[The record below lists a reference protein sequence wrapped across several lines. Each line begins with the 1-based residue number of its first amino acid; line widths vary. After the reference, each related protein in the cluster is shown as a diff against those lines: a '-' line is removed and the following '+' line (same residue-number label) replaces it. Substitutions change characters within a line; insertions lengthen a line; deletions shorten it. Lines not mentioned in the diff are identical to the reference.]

1 MIDVVPEVHHVTS
14 YDLLYRSQILDRTTL
29 LADLLSSVN
38 QKSLQFELKSKA
50 YDAKSIIEHVAK
62 IRDIVALVEQESF
75 GINSGVSKINELE
88 LGPIPEAKPVEEKKE
103 SKEGEETE
111 PGAAE
116 LPSPSPEEEAE
127 ISETVSKFFGKL
139 PSNYFSPTSI
149 TQPAVRALHL
159 SSWNPVPLNYRVKGH
174 LVYLVLQTLESETL
188 HITGSSSGFFINKSS
203 SNKFDPSPRENSNSS
218 FTLYEL
224 ISKSSKNF
232 VNQIK
237 SNNEK
242 LNKIDPVT
250 FLRPQ
255 TAFLSNP
262 WITKPTNPT
271 PDFGKT
277 QFEDN
282 TQRDFNDEFQSIKDF
297 PTQTLSD
304 RILRERLL
312 AKTSYEFS
320 AAAVKGALAVLNGA
334 IAPMN
339 PGEKELDQIY
349 LHNGIFYSFAVD
361 ASGFFAT
368 RGVNL
373 AARASTNQDLKAIK
387 YWNSVDPRGIYTLL
401 TTVVDYAGRRV
412 LCQSPVPGLFTSSE
426 PKEVKNEETGQL
438 ELVDG
443 EPLTKIDYGY
453 DDTTDS
459 FKSNAEF
466 VKDLEPIRKAIHYKR
481 IEVNN
486 GDGEAVTNAEIK
498 GMFGTDKR
506 KYVIDLFNTTPL
518 DVEFKDQHY
527 KPDQEG
533 SYPHSQVVTRFEA
546 VQEWWAQSAK
556 VLIKEE
562 ADKKGIDLSAPL
574 KDGEEPPTVTIDD
587 EKLLFTPDNCHTDEN
602 VRSLSKFI
610 KSDLIPR
617 FLNQFD
623 SVSNIV
629 PADGT
634 FLSSLLHKFGI
645 NIRYLGYIAEAIS
658 SKIEESIKEE
668 QEALVENEKANKLF
682 EEKLEAKQKKA
693 LEEAKAKAEAVKNG
707 EEIPKSDDKSDET
720 EEEEDDEVDGKPISK
735 SVQFQ
740 NLYAVVIQEL
750 IARASKHILRDYA
763 LSLPIS
769 LVPSLVSHF
778 HNCLLGQA
786 FNPAPAAVYEDN
798 ELYSE
803 KDLEFT
809 KLTPESVQQLIV
821 ENVKLWYRYDLPS
834 NWTAEHVKPLQI
846 QREIALKF
854 GIQWQQREYFFNKD
868 DFENA
873 QKTAVKDKKSRKH
886 KSVSPEPVAK
896 KNVFNPEDVSF
907 APLIKH
913 SVTGS
918 TSAEQ
923 IFEAGRQLITG
934 EDQSKREEGLALISE
949 AISVYEQVYGQV
961 HPEVAKVYATLS
973 QLYQELGLKREATL
987 LSRRAV
993 AVSERAYGL
1002 DSHDTLVALL
1012 NLAYL
1017 EAESGSILNSTK
1029 VYALLT
1035 QIWNSIFDN
1044 RHVSIPTITINA
1056 TLNLQ
1061 KLGLYKEANR
1071 LLETLIKL
1079 STDVHGKISYT
1090 TGFLKFRRAYLL
1102 ANDEKFKEA
1111 GQEASDAYEIVK
1123 NVSGP
1128 KHYLTK
1134 QTKLLFEQLINYQ
1147 KIMSHNEQ
1155 INKQKLK
1162 EEAKEQNLKLAGKPK
1177 SKTAAPK
1184 KEFEDKSV
1192 DEILQYVMGNKSGPS
1207 KKNKKKAQNN

>member
-1 MIDVVPEVHHVTS
+1 M
-14 YDLLYRSQILDRTTL
+14 
-29 LADLLSSVN
+29 LADLISNVN

-50 YDAKSIIEHVAK
+50 YDAKSILEHVAK
-62 IRDIVALVEQESF
+62 IRDIVALVEPESF

-88 LGPIPEAKPVEEKKE
+88 LGQIPEAKPVEAEKQ
-103 SKEGEETE
+103 SKEGEESTS
-111 PGAAE
+111 PE
-116 LPSPSPEEEAE
+116 LQSPSPEEEAA
-127 ISETVSKFFGKL
+127 ISETAAKFFEKL
-139 PSNYFSPTSI
+139 PSNYYSPSAL

-203 SNKFDPSPRENSNSS
+203 SNKFDPSPRENSNKS

-237 SNNEK
+237 SNNER
-242 LNKIDPVT
+242 LNKTDPVT

-255 TAFLSNP
+255 TTFLSNP
-262 WITKPTNPT
+262 WITKAINPT

-277 QFEDN
+277 QFEDH

-297 PTQTLSD
+297 PTQTLSE
-304 RILRERLL
+304 RIIRERLL

-320 AAAVKGALAVLNGA
+320 AAAVKGALAVLSGA
-334 IAPMN
+334 IAPMDPN
-339 PGEKELDQIY
+339 EKELDQIY

-361 ASGFFAT
+361 ASGFFET
-368 RGVNL
+368 RGGNL
-373 AARASTNQDLKAIK
+373 AARASANQDLKAIK

-401 TTVVDYAGRRV
+401 TTIVDYAGRRV
-412 LCQSPVPGLFTSSE
+412 LCQSPVPGLFTSAE
-426 PKEVKNEETGQL
+426 PKEVTNEETGQL

-453 DDTTDS
+453 DDATDS
-459 FKSNAEF
+459 YISNAEF

-481 IEVNN
+481 VKAEN
-486 GDGEAVTNAEIK
+486 GEGETVTNAEIK
-498 GMFGTDKR
+498 GMIGTDRR

-518 DVEFKDQHY
+518 DIEFKDQYY
-527 KPDQEG
+527 KPGQEG
-533 SYPHSQVVTRFEA
+533 SYPHSQLVTRFEA
-546 VQEWWAQSAK
+546 VQEWWAQNAK
-556 VLIKEE
+556 ALIKEE
-562 ADKKGIDLSAPL
+562 AEKKGIDLSAPL
-574 KDGEEPPTVTIDD
+574 KEGEEPPSVTIDD
-587 EKLLFTPDNCHTDEN
+587 EKLLFTPDKCATDEN

-617 FLNQFD
+617 FLDQFD
-623 SVSNIV
+623 SVTNIV
-629 PADGT
+629 PTDGA
-634 FLSSLLHKFGI
+634 FLTGLLHKYGI
-645 NIRYLGYIAEAIS
+645 NIRYLGYIAEVLS
-658 SKIEESIKEE
+658 SKIKESLEEEK
-668 QEALVENEKANKLF
+668 QALIENEKANKLF
-682 EEKLEAKQKKA
+682 EEELAEKQKKA

-707 EEIPKSDDKSDET
+707 QEIPKSSDEKAEKA
-720 EEEEDDEVDGKPISK
+720 EEEETEDSEIEDKPIAE

-740 NLYAVVIQEL
+740 SLYAVVVQEL

-778 HNCLLGQA
+778 HNCLLGQS
-786 FNPAPAAVYEDN
+786 FNSAPVAVYEDN
-798 ELYSE
+798 ELYTE
-803 KDLEFT
+803 NDLEFT

-834 NWTAEHVKPLQI
+834 TWVTEYVKPLQL

-854 GIQWQQREYFFNKD
+854 GIQWQQREYYYNKE

-873 QKTAVKDKKSRKH
+873 QKAAVKDKKSRKH
-886 KSVSPEPVAK
+886 KSASPEPATK
-896 KNVFNPEDVSF
+896 KNVFEPEDISF

-913 SVTGS
+913 SITGS
-918 TSAEQ
+918 TSADQ
-923 IFEAGRQLITG
+923 IFEAGRQLITSK
-934 EDQSKREEGLALISE
+934 DQTKKEEGLALLSE
-949 AISVYEQVYGQV
+949 AITVYEQVYGQV

-973 QLYQELGLKREATL
+973 QLYQELGLNREATL

-993 AVSERAYGL
+993 AVSERAFGL

-1029 VYALLT
+1029 VYSLLT
-1035 QIWNSIFDN
+1035 QIWTSIFEN
-1044 RHVSIPTITINA
+1044 QHVSIATITTNA
-1056 TLNLQ
+1056 TVNLQ
-1061 KLGLYKEANR
+1061 RLGLYKEANK
-1071 LLETLIKL
+1071 LLGTLIKL
-1079 STDVHGKISYT
+1079 STDVHGRAAYT

-1111 GQEASDAYEIVK
+1111 GEEAADAYDILK
-1123 NVSGP
+1123 TVSGP

-1134 QTKLLFEQLINYQ
+1134 QAKLLTEQLINYQ
-1147 KIMSHNEQ
+1147 RIMVHNEQ
-1155 INKQKLK
+1155 INKQKIK
-1162 EEAKEQNLKLAGKPK
+1162 DEAKAQNVKLAGKPK
-1177 SKTAAPK
+1177 GKTAAPK